1 MDKDIIKALQAKV
14 KNNNLYEVMTEREF
28 ELLEGVLAKHPD
40 IKREWLKAMDSD
52 AEHQRL
58 ERKSQDSYDEL
69 LQAMNKANI
78 DINDDGTVVIR

>member
-1 MDKDIIKALQAKV
+1 MDKDIIRALQAKV
-14 KNNNLYEVMTEREF
+14 NNNNIYEVMTEREF
-28 ELLEGVLAKHPD
+28 ELLEEVLAKHPD

>member
-14 KNNNLYEVMTEREF
+14 NNNNIYEAMTEREF
-28 ELLEGVLAKHPD
+28 ELLEEVLAKHPD

-58 ERKSQDSYDEL
+58 ERKSQDSYDQL
-69 LQAMNKANI
+69 LQAMNNANI
-78 DINDDGTVVIR
+78 DINDDGTVVLR

>member
-28 ELLEGVLAKHPD
+28 ELLEEVLAKHPD

-52 AEHQRL
+52 TEHQRL

>member
-14 KNNNLYEVMTEREF
+14 NNNNVYEAMVGREL
-28 ELLEGVLAKHPD
+28 ELLDGVLAKHPD
-40 IKREWLKAMDSD
+40 IKREWLKAMDNDS
-52 AEHQRL
+52 EHQRL
-58 ERKSQDSYDEL
+58 ERKAQDSYDEL